1 MTDKPK
7 TTTYNAD
14 SRTDPR
20 GNPSPIPQLLRLQY
34 TLVDKLNCPNS
45 DIWRYHYVKCR
56 VEVIGMPAANQAD
69 VVTGRKKVIKKP
81 TEVLLHGRKG
91 DTRMLIIQYT
101 QEGFNLSDVRD
112 MLSTSTLYMERGL
125 VQRITGK
132 SIRTVQRLVKETKPV
147 RLNQQQSTVAFQYA
161 QTLEHATNVFGNQQ
175 LAEDWLKK
183 PCKYLDG
190 NVPLELIDNSLGF
203 QVVEDYLT
211 RIEHGVYQ

>member
-1 MTDKPK
+1 
-7 TTTYNAD
+7 
-14 SRTDPR
+14 
-20 GNPSPIPQLLRLQY
+20 
-34 TLVDKLNCPNS
+34 
-45 DIWRYHYVKCR
+45 
-56 VEVIGMPAANQAD
+56 MPAANQAD
-69 VVTGRKKVIKKP
+69 KPAVKPTGKAVVATETKSVTRKP

-91 DTRMLIIQYT
+91 DTRMLIIRYT
-101 QEGFNLSDVRD
+101 QEGFDLNDVRD
-112 MLSTSTLYMERGL
+112 MLSISDLYMAHGL

-132 SIRTVQRLVKETKPV
+132 SLRTVQRLAKETKPV

-161 QTLEHATNVFGNQQ
+161 QALEHAINVFGNQQ

-190 NVPLELIDNSLGF
+190 NIPLELIDNSLGF